1 MKRISGWC
9 LLLALVSSA
18 CVSKSESEA
27 RARAAFM
34 AGQQKAT
41 SHDLSQKLIVS
52 FRGDVKKTTI
62 PWEEELT
69 LAKALL
75 TAEYTGLW
83 DPHTISIIRKGQ
95 IYRINPRQLLSGV
108 MEDPVLEPG
117 DIVEVHR

>member
-1 MKRISGWC
+1 MKWICGWC
-9 LLLALVSSA
+9 LLFALVGSA
-18 CVSKSESEA
+18 CVSKSKSEA
-27 RARAAFM
+27 RAQAAFL
-34 AGQQKAT
+34 AGQQQAAAA
-41 SHDLSQKLIVS
+41 SASQTPVVS
-52 FRGDVKKTTI
+52 FRGDVKKPTV

-69 LAKALL
+69 LGKALL

-83 DPHTISIIRKGQ
+83 DPHTISIIRQGK